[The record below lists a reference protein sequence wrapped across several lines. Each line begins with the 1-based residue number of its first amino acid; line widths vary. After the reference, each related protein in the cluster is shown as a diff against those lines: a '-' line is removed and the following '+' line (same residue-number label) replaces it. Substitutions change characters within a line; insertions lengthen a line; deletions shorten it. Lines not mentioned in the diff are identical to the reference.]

1 MRRAGELSSPSRA
14 GCLSAATASAAAS
27 SASAVP
33 PAELSST
40 GPALRSA
47 STVSDRPILTVAFS
61 SARSACSAWIR
72 AACSVTAAVTNGFP
86 SRSAPIQ
93 LP

>member
-1 MRRAGELSSPSRA
+1 M
-14 GCLSAATASAAAS
+14 SAATASAAAS

-33 PAELSST
+33 PAGPELSST

-61 SARSACSAWIR
+61 SARRACSAWIR